1 MMKFLRLQLIT
12 ILAILVS
19 GLANAQTP
27 VELHITHKLGG
38 IAPFN
43 YNQQSYND
51 LGNEFSLSRVEY
63 FISKISITHDGGM
76 TTNVPDHYILVDGN
90 QDVVDEL
97 GSFNITNVESI
108 KFSIGVDTPVN
119 HADPNDQPSGH
130 PLAPR
135 SPSMHWGWA
144 AGYRFA
150 ALEGNSGSGL
160 AQTFEIHALGD
171 VNYFEQTVTVSGIS
185 RNGKIIIGL
194 NADYAAAFRGIDLSS
209 GLVMHGETDEA
220 VTLLQNFRD
229 HVFKAGN
236 PVSVDNITSNN
247 LEFGAYPNP
256 SNGDVIVSYNGVA
269 NVCVY
274 DLKGRVIT
282 SQDIK
287 ESAGKV
293 NLHIN
298 AAGIYILKLSTPSN
312 GVAVRKLQIL

>member
-1 MMKFLRLQLIT
+1 MKFLRLQLIT

-63 FISKISITHDGGM
+63 FISRVTIIHDGGM
-76 TTNVPDHYILVDGN
+76 STSVPDHYILVDGN
-90 QDVVDEL
+90 QDVVDQL
-97 GSFNITNVESI
+97 GSFNITNVEAI
-108 KFSIGVDTPVN
+108 RFSVGVDTPVN
-119 HADPNDQPSGH
+119 HEDPSLQPSGH
-130 PLAPR
+130 PLAPK

-150 ALEGNSGSGL
+150 ALEGKSGSGL

-185 RNGKIIIGL
+185 RSGKIIIGL
-194 NADYAAAFRGIDLSS
+194 NADYAAALKGLDLSS
-209 GLVMHGETDEA
+209 GLLRHGETDEA

-236 PVSVDNITSNN
+236 PVSVDNITSNS
-247 LEFGAYPNP
+247 LDFGAYPNP
-256 SNGDVIVSYNGVA
+256 SNGDITVSYNGVA

-274 DLKGRVIT
+274 DLQGRVIS

-287 ESAGKV
+287 DGADKV
-293 NLHIN
+293 NLHID